1 MNKNEKVVIKIKEK
15 NLNPPVKCD
24 MLKNPRPSENF
35 FKVKPR
41 AFPQLS
47 NFIKSVRWKAV
58 EKRIYIKVSETAF
71 FECYK
76 WINYIKEKN
85 QELEKIPFNDLD
97 ANCLDLVFQDNGEND
112 VATLRLKNLSL
123 VDHDCVLNSRKN
135 SQVFE
140 NSLKYKIVLSYQ
152 YEEFFSNKP
161 KNDSGKIQE
170 NESDEEW
177 QTIESP

>member
-1 MNKNEKVVIKIKEK
+1 M
-15 NLNPPVKCD
+15 
-24 MLKNPRPSENF
+24 
-35 FKVKPR
+35 
-41 AFPQLS
+41 
-47 NFIKSVRWKAV
+47 
-58 EKRIYIKVSETAF
+58 
-71 FECYK
+71 
-76 WINYIKEKN
+76 
-85 QELEKIPFNDLD
+85 
-97 ANCLDLVFQDNGEND
+97 
-112 VATLRLKNLSL
+112 KNLSL

-170 NESDEEW
+170 SESDEEW